1 MSPSDDADFYV
12 GHVRNWVL
20 LERQRAERAAVM
32 ARRHEEKLALASE
45 AMRPHHQR
53 LATLYRRIEQ
63 RHLASGQMQAMHAGR
78 LRRWAEAGASQGVIR
93 PLFMASVATILDV
106 DSATLAL
113 FGRWQLPAMVAAS
126 NATARAAHDLEFTL
140 GEGPM
145 IDAVEQRHVV
155 FVAGPA
161 ILDRWPEYG
170 AAVAELGV
178 RAVVAMP
185 VQLPTVNLGA
195 LCGFDSRPELYGGV
209 TASADRVADA
219 LAHAVLQA
227 AQLPEHS
234 HITAPHLP
242 LFDEADYCEVVH
254 QAVGMVAVQC
264 DCDLRDAMAIL
275 RARAFADGHPSD
287 VIAERIVR
295 GTLRLS

>member
-1 MSPSDDADFYV
+1 VAPSDNADMYI

-20 LERQRAERAAVM
+20 LERQRAERAAAM
-32 ARRHEEKLALASE
+32 AVRHEEKQAHASE
-45 AMRPHHQR
+45 AMREHHAR
-53 LATLYRRIEQ
+53 LAELYRRIER
-63 RHLASGQMQAMHAGR
+63 RHLASSQMQAMHAGR
-78 LRRWAEAGASQGVIR
+78 LRRWAEAGASQGAIR

-106 DSATLAL
+106 DSAILAL

-145 IDAVEQRHVV
+145 IDAVEQEHVV
-155 FVAGPA
+155 FEAGPA
-161 ILDRWPEYG
+161 MLVRWPEYG
-170 AAVAELGV
+170 AAVADLGV
-178 RAVVAMP
+178 RAVIAMP
-185 VQLPTVNLGA
+185 VRLPTVNLGA
-195 LCGFDSRPELYGGV
+195 LCGFDGRPELCGGV

-227 AQLPEHS
+227 AQLPERGH
-234 HITAPHLP
+234 TAPHLP

-264 DCDLRDAMAIL
+264 ACDLRDAMALL
-275 RARAFADGHPSD
+275 RARAFADGHPVD
-287 VIAERIVR
+287 AIAERIVH